1 MEVRSLELGTK
12 DNPLFITKLL
22 LHPVIK
28 EAVHE
33 NFPNGLSPL
42 DLAQQFELHHIAALI
57 EGVGGHPGVWADIP
71 KDFYAKHHLK
81 LLIVSL

>member
-1 MEVRSLELGTK
+1 MEVQSLELGTK

-22 LHPVIK
+22 LHPMIK

-42 DLAQQFELHHIAALI
+42 DLAQQFELHHIVALI
-57 EGVGGHPGVWADIP
+57 EGVGGHSGVWADIP
-71 KDFYAKHHLK
+71 RDFYAKQRMK

>member
-12 DNPLFITKLL
+12 DHPKFITKLL

-57 EGVGGHPGVWADIP
+57 EGWVVIHECGQTYLETFTPSTI
-71 KDFYAKHHLK
+71 
-81 LLIVSL
+81 